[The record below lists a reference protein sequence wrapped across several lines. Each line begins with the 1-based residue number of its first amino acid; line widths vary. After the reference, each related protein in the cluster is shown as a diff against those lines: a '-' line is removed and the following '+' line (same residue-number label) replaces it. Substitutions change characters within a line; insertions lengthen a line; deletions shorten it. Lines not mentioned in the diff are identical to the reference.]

1 MTADNRQSA
10 TVSRQSLRID
20 SIFAECATRGRAA
33 LMPFITAGFP
43 SMDVTLKVIPALE
56 NAGASI
62 IEIGFPF
69 SDPIADGPVIAASM
83 HQALQAGVTPD
94 DVLDKVRDIRPHT
107 NMGLVGMVSDS
118 IITRMGPER
127 FVCDAS
133 AAGLDGLIVPD
144 IDLDAAR
151 PLAGLAKIHGLG
163 FTLLIAPTTTPARM
177 AMIAELC
184 SGFIYL
190 LARVGITG
198 ESQSLEFDSLRN
210 RIAQVRNLT
219 TLPIAVGFGISK
231 PEHVAAVSEIADGV
245 IVGSALVRCMA
256 EADEPVA
263 AATRLITE
271 LAGGTHMRCDG

>member
-1 MTADNRQSA
+1 
-10 TVSRQSLRID
+10 
-20 SIFAECATRGRAA
+20 
-33 LMPFITAGFP
+33 
-43 SMDVTLKVIPALE
+43 
-56 NAGASI
+56 
-62 IEIGFPF
+62 
-69 SDPIADGPVIAASM
+69 
-83 HQALQAGVTPD
+83 
-94 DVLDKVRDIRPHT
+94 
-107 NMGLVGMVSDS
+107 
-118 IITRMGPER
+118 
-127 FVCDAS
+127 
-133 AAGLDGLIVPD
+133 
-144 IDLDAAR
+144 
-151 PLAGLAKIHGLG
+151 
-163 FTLLIAPTTTPARM
+163 M

>member
-1 MTADNRQSA
+1 
-10 TVSRQSLRID
+10 
-20 SIFAECATRGRAA
+20 
-33 LMPFITAGFP
+33 
-43 SMDVTLKVIPALE
+43 
-56 NAGASI
+56 
-62 IEIGFPF
+62 
-69 SDPIADGPVIAASM
+69 
-83 HQALQAGVTPD
+83 
-94 DVLDKVRDIRPHT
+94 
-107 NMGLVGMVSDS
+107 
-118 IITRMGPER
+118 
-127 FVCDAS
+127 VCDGA